1 MTGACEQCRLVRL
14 PDIVIW
20 QGLTEFETHIARQI
34 AIKGRGLFNRQV
46 VESERDTGI
55 GQTQCGVGIQGL
67 HNLVLPVY
75 TFAQQTSDDEIIRAV
90 DQMIQSKRD
99 LIEERISFT
108 DKERALFW
116 PIYEEFE
123 TELRENAETINHLLL
138 KLRGDTVLTEDEA
151 DTFIKQMLAAEE
163 QSIEIQKVYAERF
176 RAAIPATKIV
186 DFVMIMMVLP

>member
-1 MTGACEQCRLVRL
+1 MKTKRCILL
-14 PDIVIW
+14 
-20 QGLTEFETHIARQI
+20 L
-34 AIKGRGLFNRQV
+34 AI
-46 VESERDTGI
+46 
-55 GQTQCGVGIQGL
+55 
-67 HNLVLPVY
+67 LVLPVY

-99 LIEERISFT
+99 LIEERMSFT

-116 PIYEEFE
+116 PIYGEFE

-138 KLRGDTVLTEDEA
+138 KLRGDTLLTEDEA
-151 DTFIKQMLAAEE
+151 DIFINQMLAAEE

-186 DFVMIMMVLP
+186 DFVMIMMVIP